1 MQDNNDII
9 MNRTLCIL
17 FFYLLVSSIIMA
29 KQEEPSK
36 IKYPGGKTYLF
47 RLKLVDKRGCQFGLS
62 QADSFLSPKAIER
75 RRRQQIAIDSTDL
88 PVSRVYTESIK
99 SAGFDVVSMSK
110 WNNTILVR
118 TRQDR
123 LKSIETLPFVKEI
136 KKVWVSPDS
145 VVMSP
150 TRLRYHNELKTWDDA
165 SQDNYGVA
173 KEQIDM
179 LGGTYLHSRG
189 FTGQGKL
196 IAVLDGGFMN
206 VDLIPCLQSINIV
219 GWKDFVVPPSKNMFR
234 EMEHGTK
241 VLSVMA
247 VNVPGVFVGTAPDA
261 AYWLIRC
268 EDNQTESLAEEDYW
282 AAAVE
287 FADSVG
293 VDVISSSLGYHSFD
307 IKGDNY
313 TYAHLDG
320 HTAMISNTASM
331 LADKGIV
338 LVNSAGN
345 DGMGTWK
352 KINVPADADNILTV
366 GAVTP
371 DCRNAAFSSVGPTA
385 DGRIKPDI
393 MALGSPTAV
402 VTGRGTIIKDIGTS
416 FSTPVISGL
425 VACLWQACPS
435 LTAKEIINLVR
446 RCSDNTSCPD
456 NIYGY
461 GIPNFRKAIKK

>member
-1 MQDNNDII
+1 
-9 MNRTLCIL
+9 MNRTICIL
-17 FFYLLVSSIIMA
+17 FSFLFVTCLVMA

-36 IKYPGGKTYLF
+36 IKYPGGKMYMF
-47 RLKLVDKRGCQFGLS
+47 RLKLVDKRGCQYELS

-75 RRRQQIAIDSTDL
+75 RRKQQISIDSTDL
-88 PVSRVYTESIK
+88 PVSRIYIERIK

-123 LKSIETLPFVKEI
+123 LKSLETLPFIKGI

-145 VVMSP
+145 IVTSSS
-150 TRLRYHNELKTWDDA
+150 RLRYHNELKTWDDA
-165 SQDNYGVA
+165 SQDTYGVA

-179 LGGTYLHSRG
+179 LGGTYLHNRG
-189 FTGQGKL
+189 FTGQGKV

-206 VDLIPCLQSINIV
+206 ADLIPCLQSINIL
-219 GWKDFVVPPSKNMFR
+219 GWKDFVVPSSKSLFR

-241 VLSVMA
+241 VLSVMG

-268 EDNQTESLAEEDYW
+268 EDNLTESLAEEDYW

-313 TYAHLDG
+313 SYAHLDG
-320 HTAMISNTASM
+320 HTAMISKTASM

-371 DCRNAAFSSVGPTA
+371 DGRNAAFSSVGPTA
-385 DGRIKPDI
+385 DGRIKPDV

-402 VTGRGTIIKDIGTS
+402 VTGRGTIIKDVGTS
-416 FSTPVISGL
+416 FSTPVVSGL

-435 LTAKEIINLVR
+435 LTAKEIITLVR
-446 RCSDNTSCPD
+446 QCADNMSCPD

-461 GIPNFRKAIKK
+461 GIPNFRKALKK